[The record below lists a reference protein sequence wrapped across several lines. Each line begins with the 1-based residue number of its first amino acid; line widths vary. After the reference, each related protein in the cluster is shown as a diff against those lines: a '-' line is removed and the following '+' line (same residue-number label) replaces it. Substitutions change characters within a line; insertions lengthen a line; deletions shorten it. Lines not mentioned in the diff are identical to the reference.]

1 VWEERPLKIIVKALR
16 PFKQA
21 LGSGDLELER
31 PEGETVEDLI
41 RALVKEHPAFRDQA
55 LDDNG
60 DIDLTLNIMV
70 SGRPV
75 GEHDLDIALKDGDE
89 VLLFMPLSGG

>member
-1 VWEERPLKIIVKALR
+1 MKITVKALR
-16 PFKQA
+16 PFKEA

-31 PEGETVEDLI
+31 PEGETVVSLI
-41 RALVKEHPAFRDQA
+41 HALIEEHPAFKDHA

-75 GEHDLDIALKDGDE
+75 GENDLNNSLTDGDE

>member
-1 VWEERPLKIIVKALR
+1 MKITVKALR
-16 PFKQA
+16 PFKEA

-31 PEGETVEDLI
+31 PEGETVEGLI
-41 RALVKEHPAFRDQA
+41 RDLVEEHPAFKNHA

-60 DIDLTLNIMV
+60 NIDLTLNIMV

-75 GEHDLDIALKDGDE
+75 GENDLAVPLKDGDE